1 MTSNPVAARELQE
14 RFRTLRSPILISVW
28 IIAAGILTFLA
39 YAFARDVAE
48 NRLAGG
54 GGAGLGSVF
63 AASSM
68 GSFILHALLLGLLT
82 AVVFVVPGQAA
93 VAIVGERERQTLPLL
108 QSSQLGAASIVM
120 GKLISSLAFILLL
133 LVVVLPLL
141 VIPILLGGVTVWEAL
156 GGLLIVGITAV
167 TVGSLSIWIS
177 ARAKSMQGAVLG
189 SYVISAALV
198 FGTMGLVVAEV
209 LLLEPEDT
217 GRTRYQGGVARDDGR
232 ELYSSWLSPYVGLV
246 DASTDILKFGREVVT
261 SPYEPFRQVLVMRQ
275 GFELG
280 SWLYDFGGGGG
291 VGFAVAEP
299 AMMMDFGNVAMVE
312 APSFAREVE
321 PLRGPVWWRNIV
333 FQVLLSALAITLAT
347 RLVKAPRKR
356 MRLVRR
362 RRGGSEPPAA
372 GFEEVT
378 VDAT

>member
-68 GSFILHALLLGLLT
+68 GSFILHAVLLGLLT